1 MQITTTD
8 GTHNVASKG
17 LGGAA
22 LGLGIAGTVGLLN
35 QLGNGGGLLGGGL
48 FGGNAF
54 NSAIPAMVSSIA
66 SNSQSCDTRE
76 IAAKD
81 AEIARLKSEKYTDN
95 VGIEVYRAA
104 MEASNKNDA
113 KINANYKELAQF
125 IAALDKQVAVDKQA
139 TADNINFLHNKID
152 CTKQELRTEYINA
165 DQRIYDYVNGH
176 FVQGKLV
183 MPLDK
188 ICPEAMRR
196 YNYYVAPT
204 TPAPDA
210 EVVK

>member
-1 MQITTTD
+1 MQITTQN

-22 LGLGIAGTVGLLN
+22 LGLGIAGTAFGLLN
-35 QLGNGGGLLGGGL
+35 NQGGGLLGGL
-48 FGGNAF
+48 FGGRNTGFDA
-54 NSAIPAMVSSIA
+54 AIPAMVSSIA
-66 SNSQSCDTRE
+66 SNNQSCDTRE

-81 AEIARLKSEKYTDN
+81 AEIAKLKSEKYTDQ

-104 MEASNKNDA
+104 MEASNKNDE

-125 IAALDKQVAVDKQA
+125 IAKLDKDIAVDKQA
-139 TADNINFLHNKID
+139 TTDNINFLHNKID
-152 CTKQELRTEYINA
+152 CTKQELRSEYINA
-165 DQRIYDYVNGH
+165 DQRIYDYINGH
-176 FVQGKLV
+176 FVAGKLV

-188 ICPEAMRR
+188 LCPEAMRR
-196 YNYYVAPT
+196 YNTWVAPT

-210 EVVK
+210 E

>member
-22 LGLGIAGTVGLLN
+22 LGLGIAGTAFGLLN
-35 QLGNGGGLLGGGL
+35 NNNGGLLGGL
-48 FGGNAF
+48 LGGNNAL

-66 SNSQSCDTRE
+66 SNNQSCDTRE
-76 IAAKD
+76 LAAKD
-81 AEIARLKSEKYTDN
+81 AEISRLKSEKYTDQ

-104 MEASNKNDA
+104 IGLSNKNDE
-113 KINANYKELAQF
+113 KIQADYRDLFGRFSE
-125 IAALDKQVAVDKQA
+125 LDKQVAVDKQA
-139 TADNINFLHNKID
+139 TKDNIAFLHDKID
-152 CTKQELRTEYINA
+152 CTKKELRAEYINA

-188 ICPEAMRR
+188 ICPDAMRR
-196 YNYYVAPT
+196 YNTWEAPT

-210 EVVK
+210 D

>member
-35 QLGNGGGLLGGGL
+35 QMNGGGLFGGGL
-48 FGGNAF
+48 FGGNNAYT
-54 NSAIPAMVSSIA
+54 SAIPAMVSSLA
-66 SNSQSCDTRE
+66 SNSKDCDTRE
-76 IAAKD
+76 LACKD
-81 AEIARLKSEKYTDN
+81 AEIAKLKSEKYTDQ
-95 VGIEVYRAA
+95 VGIEVYREA
-104 MEASNKNDA
+104 MAASNKNDE

-139 TADNINFLHNKID
+139 TTDNINFLHNKID
-152 CTKQELRTEYINA
+152 CTKKELRTEYINA
-165 DQRIYDYVNGH
+165 DQRIYDYVNAH
-176 FVQGKLV
+176 FVPGKLV

-188 ICPEAMRR
+188 LCPEAMRR
-196 YNYYVAPT
+196 YNTWVAPT

-210 EVVK
+210 E